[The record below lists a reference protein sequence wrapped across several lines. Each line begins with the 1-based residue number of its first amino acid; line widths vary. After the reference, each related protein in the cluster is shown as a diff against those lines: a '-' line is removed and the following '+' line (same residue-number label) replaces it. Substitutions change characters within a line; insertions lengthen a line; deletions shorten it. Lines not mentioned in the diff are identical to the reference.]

1 MKRIL
6 AVLIFLLLLGGAGWA
21 GFYMSDLWPTFAAYL
36 EDRETNPAIRIHE
49 AGNVSA
55 AARRDVELAT
65 EKFPLLLHREMGT
78 GLRHSVDVYIAASE
92 DDYAAVLRKQFDL
105 SADDAREVAAVSG
118 GWSGGRIRTTAI
130 NGTAG
135 VMDTSGE
142 RIATTGHELFHQ
154 VQYELSHG
162 NDTNEQALFW
172 LSEGSADY
180 IGALLADQY
189 GGRPFAKWQ
198 MDVLDALLATP
209 KVIRPESLMHLDF
222 EQRKAVMARENHA
235 YQMADLMTWYL
246 LQRYPREEANDRLKN
261 YFYMLGEKKDGEAA
275 FARAFGM
282 SSADY
287 LQEFSAWW
295 QQQKQQPAEIHYEVR
310 AGVTPEM
317 AAAVKEEVR
326 KSQDFLTKR
335 FGRTLGG
342 AYTIILTN
350 SRDDMVQAAAA
361 MAGMS
366 EEEANDFSGDSLWVE
381 SGSTILLNVANL
393 TDERQRIF
401 NLAVMTARVF
411 EAQNMGAE
419 SKEVAWLSRG
429 IAYLAGTGRL
439 EEAGYGTL
447 PDYRRAWLETL
458 RQGRDIPNVVH
469 LETKQGF
476 EEASASLGSER
487 VSAVTELAAASLL
500 DRRGWSGF
508 YRWMRAVGARDETGE
523 EAQAGRDAFRAVY
536 GQDTAAFADSL
547 CVQLSHEMYTR

>member
-21 GFYMSDLWPTFAAYL
+21 GFHMSDLWPTFAAYL
-36 EDRETNPAIRIHE
+36 ENRETNPAIRIHE
-49 AGNVSA
+49 AGDVSA

-162 NDTNEQALFW
+162 NDTDEQALFW

-198 MDVLDALLATP
+198 MDVLDALLAAP

-295 QQQKQQPAEIHYEVR
+295 QQQKQQPAELHYEVR
-310 AGVTPEM
+310 AGVMPEM

-326 KSQDFLTKR
+326 NSQEFLTKR
-335 FGRTLGG
+335 FGRALGG

-350 SRDDMVQAAAA
+350 SRDDMVQAAATLT
-361 MAGMS
+361 GMS

-419 SKEVAWLSRG
+419 SKEMAWLSRG

-447 PDYRRAWLETL
+447 PDYRRAWLEKL
-458 RQGRDIPNVVH
+458 RQGGGVPNIVQ

-476 EEASASLGSER
+476 EEASSSLGSER

-508 YRWMRAVGARDETGE
+508 YRWMRAVGAREETGE

-536 GQDTAAFADSL
+536 GQNTAAFADSL
-547 CVQLSHEMYTR
+547 RVQLFHEMYTR

>member
-6 AVLIFLLLLGGAGWA
+6 AILAFLLLLGGVGWA
-21 GFYMSDLWPTFAAYL
+21 GFHMSDLWPYFAAFL
-36 EDRETNPAIRIHE
+36 EDQEKNPAIHIHE
-49 AGNVSA
+49 AGAVSSE
-55 AARRDVELAT
+55 ARRDVELAT
-65 EKFPLLLHREMGT
+65 DKFPLLMHREMRT

-92 DDYAAVLRKQFDL
+92 DDYAAVLRKQFNL
-105 SADDAREVAAVSG
+105 SADDAHEVASVSG

-130 NGTAG
+130 NATAG

-162 NDTNEQALFW
+162 NDTDEQALFW

-189 GGRPFAKWQ
+189 GGRPLAKWQ
-198 MDVLDALLATP
+198 MDVRDALLAAP

-222 EQRKAVMARENHA
+222 EQRKAVMAKENHA

-246 LQRYPREEANDRLKN
+246 LQRYPREEANERLKN
-261 YFYMLGEKKDGEAA
+261 YFYMLGEEKDGEAA

-282 SSADY
+282 STADY

-295 QQQKQQPAEIHYEVR
+295 QQQKRQPAEIHYEVR
-310 AGVTPEM
+310 TGVTQEM
-317 AAAVKEEVR
+317 AAAVEAEVKR
-326 KSQDFLTKR
+326 SQAFLTKR
-335 FGRTLGG
+335 FGHALGG
-342 AYTIILTN
+342 AYTIVLTN
-350 SRDDMVQAAAA
+350 SRDDMVQAAAS

-366 EEEANDFSGDSLWVE
+366 EEEANAFSGDSLWVE

-401 NLAVMTARVF
+401 NLSVMTARVF

-419 SKEVAWLSRG
+419 SKEMAWLARG
-429 IAYLAGTGRL
+429 FAYLVGTGRL

-447 PDYRRAWLETL
+447 PDYRRAWLEKL
-458 RQGRDIPNVVH
+458 REGVGIPDLQR

-476 EEASASLGSER
+476 EEASSSLGSER
-487 VSAVTELAAASLL
+487 VTAVTELAAASLL
-500 DRRGWSGF
+500 DRHGWSSF
-508 YRWMRAVGARDETGE
+508 YRWMRAVGAKDETGE
-523 EAQAGRDAFRAVY
+523 EAQAGREAFRAVY
-536 GQDTAAFADSL
+536 GQDTAAFAEAL
-547 CVQLSHEMYTR
+547 RVQLSHEMYTR